1 MVTIEV
7 LKERKSFLFYIKLF
21 SFSFK
26 ERMNIEEKSSDTN
39 DNDITLKKTLLLGF
53 TPLVI
58 AALLYVTLTIC
69 IQLSRFYSN
78 WRLKKQLEIVRC
90 SEQCLIVS
98 NPSIDESD
106 QQSLPQVV

>member
-1 MVTIEV
+1 
-7 LKERKSFLFYIKLF
+7 
-21 SFSFK
+21 
-26 ERMNIEEKSSDTN
+26 MNIPEKSSTN
-39 DNDITLKKTLLLGF
+39 DNDLTLKKTLLLGF

-58 AALLYVTLTIC
+58 AGLIYISLSVC
-69 IQLSRFYSN
+69 IQVSRCYSN

-106 QQSLPQVV
+106 QQTIPQVV